1 MSEDG
6 KPLAGKVAIVAGATR
21 GIGHD
26 IALYLARAGTTTVIA
41 ARSSEVTD
49 PRWPVTIHDVVK
61 EIEDEGGT
69 GFAIR
74 LDMRDPGSCSAC
86 INDTVEQ
93 FGRLDILVNNAAV
106 QARGT
111 IETMAERH
119 IDLML
124 HVNVRGPILLMR
136 AAIPHMRAIG
146 GGHVINIS
154 SRGAVNSPPG
164 PYPVDERRPTSYLY
178 GPTKAA
184 LDRVNQQLALEHQAD
199 NISFNCLSP
208 DHQVTTPGVALLRN
222 IDDPDEPLLDVEI
235 AHDLGKSAVWIC
247 RQPPGSYT
255 GNILYD
261 TEVVAEHGL

>member
-1 MSEDG
+1 M
-6 KPLAGKVAIVAGATR
+6 
-21 GIGHD
+21 
-26 IALYLARAGTTTVIA
+26 
-41 ARSSEVTD
+41 
-49 PRWPVTIHDVVK
+49 TIHDVVR

-74 LDMRDPGSCSAC
+74 LDMRDPESCSAC
-86 INDTVEQ
+86 IEDTVEQ

-222 IDDPDEPLLDVEI
+222 IDDPDAPLLDVEI

-261 TEVVAEHGL
+261 RSSPRWSPSTGSRP

>member
-1 MSEDG
+1 M
-6 KPLAGKVAIVAGATR
+6 
-21 GIGHD
+21 
-26 IALYLARAGTTTVIA
+26 
-41 ARSSEVTD
+41 
-49 PRWPVTIHDVVK
+49 
-61 EIEDEGGT
+61 
-69 GFAIR
+69 
-74 LDMRDPGSCSAC
+74 
-86 INDTVEQ
+86 
-93 FGRLDILVNNAAV
+93 
-106 QARGT
+106 
-111 IETMAERH
+111 
-119 IDLML
+119 
-124 HVNVRGPILLMR
+124 
-136 AAIPHMRAIG
+136 
-146 GGHVINIS
+146 INIS

-222 IDDPDEPLLDVEI
+222 IDDPDAPLLDVEI

-247 RQPPGSYT
+247 QQPPGSYT